1 MTNSAEIKV
10 LIREQLPS
18 ILAEDASIRDFILRT
33 VSDYYSP
40 KKETDQKFEEF
51 KNRVDR
57 ILDEL
62 QRDREEQSQKW
73 DEQRRLWDEQRR
85 LWDEQLQQNQENNR
99 KWEEQRQQNRET
111 LDEIKK
117 MNKKHDSTI
126 GALGSRWGLFSE
138 ASFRNGLAA
147 ILQDSFGVEV
157 LNINDYDPD
166 GLVFGR
172 PDQVEF
178 DVIIKNGLVI
188 VCEIKSSMSKAD
200 IYTFSRKV
208 EFYQQKYQRIV
219 NRKIVISPM
228 VDPTAL
234 AVAQSL
240 GIEVYSYAEDINLNQ

>member
-1 MTNSAEIKV
+1 
-10 LIREQLPS
+10 
-18 ILAEDASIRDFILRT
+18 
-33 VSDYYSP
+33 
-40 KKETDQKFEEF
+40 
-51 KNRVDR
+51 
-57 ILDEL
+57 
-62 QRDREEQSQKW
+62 
-73 DEQRRLWDEQRR
+73 
-85 LWDEQLQQNQENNR
+85 
-99 KWEEQRQQNRET
+99 
-111 LDEIKK
+111 

-147 ILQDSFGVEV
+147 ILKDSFGVEV

-200 IYTFSRKV
+200 LYIFSRKV

-234 AVAQSL
+234 PVAQSL